1 MPPLL
6 LAIARH
12 RSGRVRLGDSS
23 YVQVVGKWCHCVDEA
38 VALDDDAMSQVEG
51 ERGVAG
57 SGPHELPIGCRGSL
71 AAGTG

>member
-1 MPPLL
+1 
-6 LAIARH
+6 
-12 RSGRVRLGDSS
+12 
-23 YVQVVGKWCHCVDEA
+23 VVVKWCHCVDEA